1 MQKTLLEHPVP
12 PARTDE
18 RAERRRLPVPRS
30 ALALII
36 MVVLAGGILSV
47 RLPYVILEPG
57 PAPDAQ
63 ALVKISAP
71 THDRAGSIHLTT
83 VGLFDQVRLPQL
95 VAAWF
100 NKTMSI
106 VARDVLFP
114 NNQTQQQV
122 TRQNTADMDQS
133 QHDAGIAALGELYGY
148 QSLPSKGVLVAD
160 TVPSTPA
167 SRVLEGGD
175 VITVAD
181 GHALTTPEQ
190 LESVVQG
197 HAVGQTVHLSVAR
210 GSQTLTLD
218 VATVQNSQ
226 PSPAPQRIV
235 GVQVEP
241 DYVPAVDIK
250 IDAGAIGGPSAGLSW
265 ALSIV
270 NLLGPTDLS
279 RGRTIADTGTI
290 DYRGNVGPIGGI
302 AQKVVGAE
310 RVGASIFIVPKDQ
323 AKEAT
328 AAAAGSHMRVVG
340 VSTLH
345 EAVVAL
351 SNP

>member
-12 PARTDE
+12 PARMAE
-18 RAERRRLPVPRS
+18 RAEERRLPVPRS

-210 GSQTLTLD
+210 G
-218 VATVQNSQ
+218 
-226 PSPAPQRIV
+226 
-235 GVQVEP
+235 
-241 DYVPAVDIK
+241 
-250 IDAGAIGGPSAGLSW
+250 
-265 ALSIV
+265 
-270 NLLGPTDLS
+270 
-279 RGRTIADTGTI
+279 
-290 DYRGNVGPIGGI
+290 
-302 AQKVVGAE
+302 
-310 RVGASIFIVPKDQ
+310 
-323 AKEAT
+323 
-328 AAAAGSHMRVVG
+328 
-340 VSTLH
+340 
-345 EAVVAL
+345 
-351 SNP
+351 